1 MNTKLIKINHLL
13 IGILIILQPII
24 NMFQT
29 IVVRDVQ
36 LFGFSVFEVFNIFVI
51 IISVCLSIYTHSNKK
66 AFIKFVPYVLA
77 LGIYVFLHGYNIYQ
91 FDGKV
96 YSLQEPS
103 FFVESYY
110 IFRTF
115 IVPLLL
121 IFAIYYSGMKKE
133 QLIKIL
139 EIFIFIVVSVMV
151 ITNIFKIAQR
161 NYAEEI
167 MYNSFNLFDWFSF
180 ENVSRRSYYELTT
193 KGWFLSGNQMS
204 AILFMTFPVMI
215 YRAYK
220 IRDVFHYLLVALQM
234 LAMFML
240 GTKVANVGSLLIVCL
255 FAVCWGVFKVLKHK
269 EKGIIVLLVMSIS
282 FAFLFPFSPAGH
294 MLRYDKDAGASSSS
308 EGGLM
313 LDSAL
318 EYDIEDV
325 EQMNEELRKYYE
337 NLKKDSKRFKKL
349 VPDSLT
355 EEDKIFVREYMTD
368 YCGYFGISTFIID
381 NYNDLEHSVFWAH
394 YIQETPSNDYRVLKT
409 MILKDIHEKN
419 DNPLDKYLG
428 MGYTLN
434 YIYTEMDYSY
444 QYYYYGLIG
453 IILFIAPYF
462 CMLLYVIIQGLRHF
476 KEMFTLE
483 CAMYAIAPVLGLAVA
498 KLSGHVLERQLPL
511 LVIGIVMSILLIH
524 TRNVRESQQVQG

>member
-24 NMFQT
+24 NIFQT

-36 LFGFSVFEVFNIFVI
+36 LFGFSVFEAFNIFAVL
-51 IISVCLSIYTHSNKK
+51 ISVCLSIYTYSNKK
-66 AFIKFVPYVLA
+66 TFLKFLPYVLV
-77 LGIYVFLHGYNIYQ
+77 LGMYVFLHGYNIYQ
-91 FDGKV
+91 FDEEV

-133 QLIKIL
+133 QLIRIL
-139 EIFIFIVVSVMV
+139 EIFVFIVVSVMV
-151 ITNIFKIAQR
+151 ITNILKVAQR

-167 MYNSFNLFDWFSF
+167 VYNSLNLFDWFSF
-180 ENVSRRSYYELTT
+180 ENVSRRSYYQLTT
-193 KGWFLSGNQMS
+193 RGWFLSGNQMS
-204 AILFMTFPVMI
+204 AILFMSFPVMI

-220 IRDVFHYLLVALQM
+220 IRDVFHYLLIALQM

-240 GTKVANVGSLLIVCL
+240 GTKVANLGSLLVVLL
-255 FAVCWGVFKVLKHK
+255 FVVLWVVFKVLKHK
-269 EKGIIVLLVMSIS
+269 EKGIVILLVMSIA
-282 FAFLFPFSPAGH
+282 FAILFPFSPVGY
-294 MLRYDKDAGASSSS
+294 MLRYDKQTGTTSSSG
-308 EGGLM
+308 GGLM

-318 EYDIEDV
+318 EYEVEDD

-337 NLKKDSKRFKKL
+337 NLKRDSKRFKKL
-349 VPDSLT
+349 VADSLT
-355 EEDKIFVREYMTD
+355 EEEKIFVREYMTD

-381 NYNDLEHSVFWAH
+381 NYNDLEHSVFWTH

-409 MILKDIHEKN
+409 MILKDIYNKN
-419 DNPLDKYLG
+419 NNPLDKYLG

-453 IILFIAPYF
+453 ITLFIAPYF
-462 CMLLYVIIQGLRHF
+462 CMLLYIIIQGLRHF

-511 LVIGIVMSILLIH
+511 LVIGMVMSIVLIH
-524 TRNVRESQQVQG
+524 TRNVCESREMQS